1 LLVFNYLFTIV
12 FYFLAGVFMI
22 TYVVDAF
29 RSYFAQWW
37 HMSPIILILSVGVII
52 QLTKVLIDVIRYK
65 KLYWDTIVSSWWFPS
80 FHTGLSS
87 SVAMFVLLQ
96 YGFDSI
102 YFAIAFA
109 FWLLFAY
116 DAMNLRYEAGQHAR
130 YINTMRNELQSVL
143 INTPTNPQLKE
154 RIWHTPLEV
163 FGGLVFGSAITF
175 VLYYIFY
182 VVH

>member
-1 LLVFNYLFTIV
+1 MLS
-12 FYFLAGVFMI
+12 
-22 TYVVDAF
+22 YVVDAI
-29 RSYFAQWW
+29 RTYLAQWW
-37 HMSPIILILSVGVII
+37 HMSPILLIFSVAVCI

-65 KLYWDTIVSSWWFPS
+65 KLYRETLVSSWGFPS
-80 FHTGLSS
+80 FHTWLSS
-87 SVAMFVLLQ
+87 SVVMFVLLQ

-102 YFAIAFA
+102 YFAIAFS
-109 FWLLFAY
+109 FGLLFAY

-130 YINTMRNELQSVL
+130 YINTMRNELQNVL
-143 INTPTNPQLKE
+143 NKEAPKTQLKE